1 MIKQESSINLI
12 HKLTNHKLKKALLF
26 FFILLLSSAGY
37 AQNEQQPSI
46 AIQPPFLNIS
56 PDGTRSSVD
65 IVNGFDNIYLGVDF
79 GEPYIAT
86 NPRDPL
92 NSICAFN
99 TNGLYY
105 TLDGYNWIR
114 NTPQFVGFSIL
125 GDPVMAYDSLGTC
138 FYAQLYQNSAVYGI
152 AVMKTTNKGVSWVG
166 PYNVYNTTVGLSDKE
181 WITADQTGGPFKN
194 NVYIG
199 WRQFG
204 ATGMRFSRSTDGG
217 VNWSAP
223 LTFTGGQGAYVS
235 VGPNGNTP
243 GGSVYFAAVSG
254 SSILVNRSTDG
265 GVNFGP
271 QVNATNVNG
280 PGVICAGRFTVK
292 NCIRNNEFPRM
303 AADNS
308 YTASRGNVYVVYAGN
323 PAGPDNADIFLVRS
337 TDFGTTWS
345 TPLRVNDD
353 ATITDQ
359 WLPSVSVDNITGK
372 VFVCWYD
379 SRVDEPSNLQTRL
392 YASVSTNGGVSFTT
406 NGNVSDVSFNPDNM
420 AVGQPGGERYIGDYL
435 GNSAIGNTSYNVW
448 MDGRANNMRS
458 YVSYYPDYAM
468 TVAPAFKNLL
478 NGDSTSF
485 TVVVPG
491 IKGPYN
497 DRVKFNAFLDT
508 LPQTGSLQITFAN
521 GKDSITSFP
530 DSVVVKVK
538 AIGNVTARQYKLN
551 IRGRS
556 PQFGTNIHIRTV
568 DLLVNSSYLTIG
580 TNRNGTCDFKVNG
593 VQYNSVQQ
601 LVFPNS
607 SVVSIQAISPKTVGF
622 NRYVFT
628 NWSDNGDTTHNIT
641 INNNTSITANYKLQ
655 CRLAVIS
662 SVNNTFGDNFIDSGS
677 TATFG
682 VLYRNVLFNGTWYVF
697 RGWSGSGTGS
707 YSSPDSTGNDS
718 AVSVLVRNPIVETAR
733 WTVMI
738 GIQNISTELPKEY
751 KLYQNFP
758 NPFNPQTN
766 INFDIIKNGN
776 VKITVYDLLGREVET
791 LVNQD
796 MSPGRYKL
804 DFNAV
809 NYASGMYIYKIVS
822 GDFVDVKKMLI
833 VK

>member
-1 MIKQESSINLI
+1 M
-12 HKLTNHKLKKALLF
+12 KKALLF
-26 FFILLLSSAGY
+26 FIFLCIATSAY
-37 AQNEQQPSI
+37 AQYEQQQSI
-46 AIQPPFLNIS
+46 AIQPPFQNIS
-56 PDGTRSSVD
+56 PNGTKSFVD

-114 NTPQFVGFSIL
+114 NSPQFSGFSIL
-125 GDPVMAYDSLGTC
+125 GDPVMAYDSVGTC
-138 FYAQLYQNSAVYGI
+138 YYAQLYQNSAVYGI
-152 AVMKTTNKGVSWVG
+152 AVMKTTNKGVNWVG

-181 WITADQTGGPFKN
+181 WITADQSNGPYKN
-194 NVYIG
+194 NVYMG

-204 ATGMRFSRSTDGG
+204 ASGMRFCRSTDGG
-217 VNWSAP
+217 VTWSAP

-271 QVNATNVNG
+271 QVNAVNVNG

-292 NCIRNNEFPRM
+292 DCIRNNEFPRM
-303 AADNS
+303 AVDNS
-308 YTASRGNVYVVYAGN
+308 YTATRGNVYVVYAGN
-323 PAGPDNADIFLVRS
+323 PTGPDNADIFLVRS
-337 TDFGTTWS
+337 TDFGASWS
-345 TPLRVNDD
+345 APLRVNDD

-359 WLPSVSVDNITGK
+359 WLPSVSVDNTTGK

-379 SRVDEPSNLQTRL
+379 SRIDEASNIQTRL
-392 YASVSTNGGVSFTT
+392 YAAVSSNGGVSFTG
-406 NGNVSDVSFNPDNM
+406 NSNVSDVSFNPNSM
-420 AVGQPGGERYIGDYL
+420 AVGQPGGEKYIGDYL

-448 MDGRANNMRS
+448 MDGRANNLRS
-458 YVSYYPDYAM
+458 YVAYYPDYGM
-468 TVAPAFKNLL
+468 TASPNFRNLL

-485 TVVVPG
+485 SVVVPG
-491 IKGPYN
+491 IKGPFTE
-497 DRVKFNAFLDT
+497 RVKFNAYFDT
-508 LPQTGSLQITFAN
+508 LPQNGTLQISFAN

-530 DSVVVKVK
+530 DSITVKVK
-538 AIGNVTARQYKLN
+538 AIGSVTPRLYKLN
-551 IRGRS
+551 IRGKS
-556 PQFGTNIHIRTV
+556 SQSGSNIHIRTV
-568 DLLVNSSYLTIG
+568 DLLVNSSYLNIG
-580 TNRNGTCDFKVNG
+580 TNRNGICDFKVNG
-593 VQYNSVQQ
+593 VQYNSLQQ

-607 SVVSIQAISPKTVGF
+607 STVTVQAISPKTVGF

-628 NWSDNGDTTHNIT
+628 NWSDNGDTTHNIV
-641 INNNTSITANYKLQ
+641 INSNTTLTANYKLQ

-662 SVNNTFGDNFIDSGS
+662 SVNNTFGDNFIDSGA

-697 RGWSGSGTGS
+697 RGWNGSGTGS
-707 YSSPDSTGNDS
+707 YSSADSTGNDS
-718 AVSVLVRNPIVETAR
+718 SVTVQVRYPIVETAR

-738 GIQNISTELPKEY
+738 GIENISTEIPKEY

-758 NPFNPQTN
+758 NPFNPTTN

-776 VKITVYDLLGREVET
+776 VSIVVYDLLGRVVET
-791 LVNQD
+791 IVNQE
-796 MSPGRYKL
+796 MSPGRYKV
-804 DFNAV
+804 DFNAT
-809 NYASGMYIYKIVS
+809 NYASGMYIYKIVT